1 MSGHSCQSTAKGMYI
16 HCTWVIYTWLR
27 FVLQSGTHLLSYQC
41 LQICSTLQK
50 VNVSIHKVSSEHMYT
65 ESIHSCRDKHAT
77 N

>member
-1 MSGHSCQSTAKGMYI
+1 MSGHSCQSTARECIYI
-16 HCTWVIYTWLR
+16 VHGSYTWLC

-41 LQICSTLQK
+41 LQICSILQK